1 MPIYLKPSSVAKY
14 AAQIFLVLCAS
25 AGLFISA
32 PSAAIIVRAPLIKV
46 TTGGFYV
53 AALIDKVRALFVLT
67 VALISLRVFLYR
79 YEYIKDQKFFRRF
92 HLLLF
97 LFVVSILFLILSP
110 NLVFSILG

>member
-14 AAQIFLVLCAS
+14 AVQIFLVLCAS
-25 AGLFISA
+25 AGLFIST